1 MLNRVMNI
9 SLLEGDIAWGD
20 KETNIATLKKRIT
33 QIPKGT
39 DIVVLPEFFTTGF
52 MTENKDTIL
61 SLAEKNTDNTISE
74 LQKLAKEHGVAIAG
88 SFIAKT
94 ASRIYN
100 RGFIIEPTGDETY
113 YDKRHLFSMAKE
125 DAVFTRGNSLPMVLR
140 YRGWNIMLIIC
151 YDLRFPEWFRNLD
164 NKYDML
170 IVVANWPR
178 VREYAWRQLL
188 IARALENGCYVCGVN
203 RTGIDNHGIE
213 YSGSSM
219 VVDYKGQII
228 ASNTPV
234 NAGKII
240 NAALDLK
247 ALKEFRKKF
256 PAWKDADKYNFL
268 SIYSDFTE

>member
-1 MLNRVMNI
+1 MLNGVLNI
-9 SLLEGDIAWGD
+9 SLFEGDIAWGD
-20 KETNIATLKKRIT
+20 KEKNISNLKKRINE
-33 QIPKGT
+33 IPQST
-39 DIVVLPEFFTTGF
+39 DIVVLPEFFSTGF
-52 MTENKDTIL
+52 MTEDKNTIF

-74 LQKLAKEHGVAIAG
+74 LHKLAKEHGVAIAG

-100 RGFIIEPTGDETY
+100 RGFIIEPTGEESF

-125 DAVFTRGNSLPMVLR
+125 DAVFTKGNSLPVTLR
-140 YRGWNIMLIIC
+140 YRGWNIMLIVC
-151 YDLRFPEWFRNLD
+151 YDLRFPEWFRNID
-164 NKYDML
+164 NKYDIL

-188 IARALENGCYVCGVN
+188 IARALENGSYVCGVN

-219 VVDYKGQII
+219 VIDYKGQIV
-228 ASNTPV
+228 ASNTPA
-234 NAGKII
+234 NPGKII
-240 NAALDLK
+240 NASLDLD

-256 PAWKDADKYNFL
+256 PAWKDADKYNFDP
-268 SIYSDFTE
+268 IYSDFSE